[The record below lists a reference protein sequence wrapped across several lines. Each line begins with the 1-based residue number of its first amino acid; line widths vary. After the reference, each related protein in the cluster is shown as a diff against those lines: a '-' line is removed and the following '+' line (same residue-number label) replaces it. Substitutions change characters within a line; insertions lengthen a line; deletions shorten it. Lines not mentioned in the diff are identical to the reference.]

1 MSLLAQAK
9 ALRAAD
15 APKATKPAA
24 HQTAQ
29 ILNISPAGA
38 GVKSNLPTWGNDNPA
53 GNSDDSTETPA
64 APTAAPVLVD
74 ANRFAFIES
83 LVRVYDRRTGNLLTI
98 AEFKALTSNFPRVK
112 SGDSTRAWADAWLSD
127 PNRPQYMN
135 MVFNPGYAASDHLNR
150 WEGWPYKPVAG
161 NVEPFLA
168 LLRHVVGAAH
178 AHKVL
183 QWFAY
188 PIQNPGKRSLY
199 ALVLI
204 SNAHGLGKG
213 LLVKTIGKLHG
224 KGFKTPS
231 ARMLVGEF
239 NGWLGTCT
247 FAVGEEFSIDGNRG
261 LMSRLKEAVTEP
273 QVMVNE
279 KNCPAYMADNL
290 ASFSFLTN
298 DHGALHIEPNDRRFY
313 VIDCTNAPAPA
324 SLYDE
329 FVRWRD
335 AGGLEALMHY
345 LLHVDLSDYKANGH
359 APATADKEAMADLT
373 ATDLERWLTEFS
385 ETAPKAV
392 YTRLELKQAFEA
404 YSGTRS
410 TESAV
415 GRALKRLGLGAE
427 CRIQLSKDRPRVV
440 AIRNPEEWRALG
452 AAAWA
457 DEYAGKNITRKAA

>member
-9 ALRAAD
+9 ALQAAET
-15 APKATKPAA
+15 PKATKPAA
-24 HQTAQ
+24 QQTAQ
-29 ILNISPAGA
+29 ILNFSPAWS
-38 GVKSNLPTWGNDNPA
+38 GVKSNLPTWGNDTPD
-53 GNSDDSTETPA
+53 GNSGDSTETPA
-64 APTAAPVLVD
+64 GVSVLAD
-74 ANRFAFIES
+74 AIRFAFSEP
-83 LVRVYDRRTGNLLTI
+83 LVRIYDRKTDNLLTV
-98 AEFKALTSNFPRVK
+98 AEFKALTGNFPRVEV
-112 SGDSTRAWADAWLSD
+112 GDGTKAWADAWLAD
-127 PNRPQYMN
+127 PKRPQFMKL
-135 MVFNPGYAASDHLNR
+135 VFDPGYTGTEHLNR
-150 WEGWPYKPVAG
+150 WKGWPYKPIAG

-168 LLRHVVGAAH
+168 LLRHVVGAERMPR
-178 AHKVL
+178 VL

-188 PIQNPGKRSLY
+188 PIQNPGKRSLF

-213 LLVKTIGKLHG
+213 LLVKTVAKLHG
-224 KGFKTPS
+224 DGFKSPS
-231 ARMLVGEF
+231 VRSVVGEF
-239 NGWLGTCT
+239 NGWLAACT
-247 FAVGEEFSIDGNRG
+247 FAVCEEFSIEGNRG
-261 LMSRLKEAVTEP
+261 LMARLKEIVTEP
-273 QVMVNE
+273 QVMLNE
-279 KNCPAYMADNL
+279 KNQPAYMADNL
-290 ASFSFLTN
+290 ASFAFLTN
-298 DHGALHIEPNDRRFY
+298 DHGALHIEPNDRRFD
-313 VIDCTNAPAPA
+313 VIDCTSAPAPA
-324 SLYDE
+324 SVYDD

-335 AGGLEALMHY
+335 AGGLNALMHY
-345 LLHVDLSDYKANGH
+345 LHHVDMTGFNPNGH
-359 APATADKEAMADLT
+359 APMSDDKAAMADLT
-373 ATDLERWLTEFS
+373 ATDLERWLTDFS